1 MIPLLVAGAVS
12 LTSNVIDAW
21 KTHAAN
27 VATAEAAKGADFQK
41 TMKAAAA
48 EASAATERQQQAA
61 IPGEVQSVTRQILD
75 SPDVRSMARSNPSA
89 SVNVQFNS
97 NGDLYAS
104 QPGGGLRR
112 ITVSADVQQQLQQL
126 NSALRDPAAAAY
138 KGVAQSSGEIAGSH
152 LPVTVRLVAV

>member
-21 KTHAAN
+21 KAHAAN
-27 VATAEAAKGADFQK
+27 TSMAEAAKGADFQK

-48 EASAATERQQQAA
+48 AAEHQQQMA
-61 IPGEVQSVTRQILD
+61 ILGEVQSVTRQLLE
-75 SPDVRSMARSNPSA
+75 SPDVRSMARINPSA

-112 ITVSADVQQQLQQL
+112 IAVSADVQQQLQQL
-126 NSALRDPAAAAY
+126 NGALRDPAAAAY
-138 KGVAQSSGEIAGSH
+138 KGVVQSSGEIAGSH
-152 LPVTVRLVAV
+152 LPVTVSLTAV